1 MVCTCDVRSLNGAAG
16 QSATSV
22 QGSAIGETRKVAPGG
37 LFLQNQNPS
46 SDYLFETRPQFAKQD
61 QWTSSDFLLDQLAR
75 DPALTQKRL

>member
-1 MVCTCDVRSLNGAAG
+1 M
-16 QSATSV
+16 
-22 QGSAIGETRKVAPGG
+22 RKFAPGG